1 MGYGKILVT
10 LDGSP
15 LAERALEQVLH
26 IASPEAWVHLFSVLS
41 EDRVSDLAAISAAMA
56 QTGAISD
63 SNWRTVYDCTSRE
76 KQERENY
83 LRSIADRLVQAGLNA
98 TCELQQGNAAEKI
111 VEVAQGGF
119 EVIVIATHSRSGLGK
134 ALFGSVT
141 EDVLHHVTC
150 PILIVPNSAAS
161 AD

>member
-15 LAERALEQVLH
+15 LAERALDQVLR
-26 IASPEAWVHLFSVLS
+26 IASPEAWVHLFSVLT
-41 EDRVSDLAAISAAMA
+41 EDRIADMAAISAAMA

-63 SNWRTVYDCTSRE
+63 SNWRTVYDHATQE
-76 KQERENY
+76 KQERLNY
-83 LRSIADRLVQAGLNA
+83 LRNIADKLVQAGLNT
-98 TCELQQGNAAEKI
+98 TCEVQEGDPPEKI
-111 VEVAQGGF
+111 AEVAKGGF
-119 EVIVIATHSRSGLGK
+119 DVIVIATHSRHGFGK

-141 EDVLHHVTC
+141 ETVLHHVTC

-161 AD
+161 AE